1 MARNKTRHLEPRQ
14 QSLAKLFEVACY
26 RNNRGM
32 VWSDFVSMAAISISN
47 AVDKAQADE
56 REKLYLQLASKYNEK
71 ELEAMTRMFGEIVE
85 GMEENP
91 DRDFLGEL
99 FMTLELSNSFAGQF
113 FTPYSLCKAMSRM
126 NIDENTLKAEIEA
139 RGWISVNDP
148 ACGAGALLAAFANEC
163 RRQGINPQTS
173 VLFAAQDIDY
183 TVACM
188 CYVQLSLLGCAGYV
202 VVADTLRHPAVCLDD
217 RGLIPAPGQTVWY
230 TPMYFRD
237 VWHRRRVAALM
248 ALSVRRN
255 ESC

>member
-14 QSLAKLFEVACY
+14 KNLAKLFEVACY

-32 VWSDFVSMAAISISN
+32 VWSDFMSMAAISISN
-47 AVDKAQADE
+47 TIDKVQAAE
-56 REKLYLQLASKYNEK
+56 REKLYLQLAAKYNDK
-71 ELEAMTRMFGEIVE
+71 ELEAMTRMFAEIVE
-85 GMEENP
+85 GMEEDP

-99 FMTLELSNSFAGQF
+99 FMCLELSNAFAGQF
-113 FTPYSLCKAMSRM
+113 FTPYSLCQMTARM
-126 NIDENTLKAEIEA
+126 NVGADDLMAEIE
-139 RGWISVNDP
+139 RNGWISVLDP
-148 ACGAGALLAAFANEC
+148 ACGAGALLVAFANEC
-163 RRQGINPQTS
+163 RNQGINPQTS
-173 VLFAAQDIDY
+173 VLFAAQDIDP

-237 VWHRRRVAALM
+237 VWHWRRVAALM
-248 ALSVRRN
+248 DLSVQRKGK
-255 ESC
+255 C